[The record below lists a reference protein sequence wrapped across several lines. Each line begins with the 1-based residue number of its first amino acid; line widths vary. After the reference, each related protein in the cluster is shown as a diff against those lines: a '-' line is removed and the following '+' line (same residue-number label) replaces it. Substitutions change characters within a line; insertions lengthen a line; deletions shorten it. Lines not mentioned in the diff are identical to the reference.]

1 MSYLGEDNP
10 KLMGLMRFE
19 EGCSL
24 GTFAQQAQGFVAD
37 LIALHPIF
45 GGLGILDGTRG
56 PYPLVASDASN
67 VAELVCKW
75 GWARDIPEG
84 YDHHDANGQL
94 TAESRPL
101 GTLDFA
107 LKLTNL
113 NKNWDDKVS
122 VGASRRPRSG
132 KLNLRGV
139 INIYLPRATHP
150 EFRQD
155 LALARRLMKLVVAHW
170 PIQMASFGLHGIRRT
185 LSWGPDAPRGRTEI
199 EINWLTYIDD
209 PAVASA
215 LPAGVQVNPLGSGIL
230 MQLAPEILSHH
241 KPEHI
246 ALGKAVRESLRAA
259 GKLTLPKPA
268 MTADVIS

>member
-1 MSYLGEDNP
+1 MSSLGEDNP
-10 KLMGLMRFE
+10 KLMGVMRLE
-19 EGCSL
+19 DGCSL

-56 PYPLVASDASN
+56 PYPLVAADASN

-84 YDHHDANGQL
+84 YDHHDAKGQL
-94 TAESRPL
+94 TAESRSL
-101 GTLDFA
+101 KTLDFE

-122 VGASRRPRSG
+122 VGASRRPRYNERG
-132 KLNLRGV
+132 FRGV
-139 INIYLPRATHP
+139 INIDLPRATHP

-155 LALARRLMKLVVAHW
+155 LALARQLMELAVAHW
-170 PIQMASFGLHGIRRT
+170 PIQMASYGFFGFVKT

-199 EINWLTYIDD
+199 EINWLSYIDD

-215 LPAGVQVNPLGSGIL
+215 LPTGVQVNPLGPGIL

-246 ALGKAVRESLRAA
+246 ALGKTVRESLRAA
-259 GKLTLPKPA
+259 GKLALQKPA
-268 MTADVIS
+268 MTADVI

>member
-1 MSYLGEDNP
+1 VSYLGEDNP
-10 KLMGLMRFE
+10 ILMGLMRFE
-19 EGCSL
+19 DGCSL

-56 PYPLVASDASN
+56 PYPLIAPDASN

-84 YDHHDANGQL
+84 YDHRDAKGQP

-101 GTLDFA
+101 KTLDF
-107 LKLTNL
+107 KLSMTNL

-122 VGASRRPRSG
+122 VGASRRPRYDERG
-132 KLNLRGV
+132 FRGV
-139 INIYLPRATHP
+139 INIDLPRVTHP

-155 LALARRLMKLVVAHW
+155 LALARRLMELVVVYW
-170 PIQMASFGLHGIRRT
+170 PIQMASYGYYGFRKAVSR
-185 LSWGPDAPRGRTEI
+185 GPDAPKGRTDI

-209 PAVASA
+209 PTVVSA
-215 LPAGVQVNPLGSGIL
+215 LPTGVQVNPLGPGIL

-246 ALGKAVRESLRAA
+246 ALGKTVRESLRAA
-259 GKLTLPKPA
+259 GKLALQKPA
-268 MTADVIS
+268 MTADVI

>member
-1 MSYLGEDNP
+1 MSSLGEDNP
-10 KLMGLMRFE
+10 KLMGVMRLE

-45 GGLGILDGTRG
+45 GGLGILNGTRG
-56 PYPLVASDASN
+56 PYPLVAPDASN

-75 GWARDIPEG
+75 GWNRSLPEG
-84 YDHHDANGQL
+84 YDRHDAKGQL
-94 TAESRPL
+94 TAESRS
-101 GTLDFA
+101 LDMMDFN
-107 LKLTNL
+107 LSMTNL
-113 NKNWDDKVS
+113 NKGWDDKVS
-122 VGASRRPRSG
+122 VGASRRPRGG
-132 KLNLRGV
+132 KRNFHGV
-139 INIYLPRATHP
+139 INIDLPRATHP

-155 LALARRLMKLVVAHW
+155 LALARRLMELVIAHW
-170 PIQMASFGLHGIRRT
+170 PIQMASFGYYGFLKT
-185 LSWGPDAPRGRTEI
+185 LRWGPDAPKGRTEI

-209 PAVASA
+209 PVVAWA
-215 LPAGVQVNPLGSGIL
+215 LPTSVQVNPLGPGIL

-246 ALGKAVRESLRAA
+246 TLAQTVRESLRTA

-268 MTADVIS
+268 MTADVI